1 MKISRDAALK
11 ILRKWESDS
20 SLLKICCGS
29 WEFGSAS
36 FGRVKSVST
45 EFVEFTTPDDG
56 SYRVSFR
63 DAVFGYAEPGEA
75 EPGEV
80 SSEDK
85 RLSEEADCVGQLKLF
100 WSPTSRCVIFEMR
113 PPS

>member
-20 SLLKICCGS
+20 SLLKIFCGS
-29 WEFGSAS
+29 WEFGSSS
-36 FGRVKSVST
+36 FGRVKSVTT
-45 EFVEFTTPDDG
+45 EFVEFTTPDNG
-56 SYRVSFR
+56 SYRISFR
-63 DAVFGYAEPGEA
+63 DAVFGYADPS
-75 EPGEV
+75 EV

-85 RLSEEADCVGQLKLF
+85 GLSEEADSVGQLKLF
-100 WSPTSRCVIFEMR
+100 WSSGSKCVIFEMR